1 MPRMN
6 HELTIAF
13 IGGGNMASALGSGLI
28 GKRCGAHDVHVIDI
42 NPSALESW
50 SEQGCTTSTAPD
62 ERLASRK
69 IWLLAVKP
77 QYMKETVAG
86 LRPFLQADTLVVSIA
101 AGISAQALGEWLGSP
116 GAPWTRVVRSM
127 PNTPALIAAGATGL
141 MAGSGVSDAE
151 RAQVQML
158 FKAVGEVVW
167 VEDDHAIDVVTSLS
181 GSGPAY
187 VFLFLEAMIAAAVEQ
202 GMAPEQARRLALAT
216 VTGATQLAGLSHEDL
231 ATLRERVTSKGGTTA
246 AALDVF
252 EQKDFVGTV
261 RSAMLAAAG
270 RAAELSREFS

>member
-1 MPRMN
+1 MN

-13 IGGGNMASALGSGLI
+13 IGGGNMATALGAGLI

-42 NPSALESW
+42 EPAALKSW
-50 SEQGCTTSTAPD
+50 AEQGCTTATAPD
-62 ERLASRK
+62 ERLASRRV
-69 IWLLAVKP
+69 WVLAVKP
-77 QYMKETVAG
+77 QFMKEAVAS
-86 LRPFLQADTLVVSIA
+86 LRPYLQPDTLVVSIA
-101 AGISAQALGEWLGSP
+101 AGISAETLSQWLGSP
-116 GAPWTRVVRSM
+116 GQAWTRLVRSM

-151 RAQVQML
+151 KAQVEQL

-167 VEDDHAIDVVTSLS
+167 VDSDHDIDVVTSLS

-202 GMAPEQARRLALAT
+202 GMEAAQARRLALAT
-216 VTGATQLAGLSHEDL
+216 VTGATQLAGLSADDL

-246 AALDVF
+246 AALQVF
-252 EQKDFVGTV
+252 GDRDFSGTV
-261 RSAMLAAAG
+261 RAAMLAAAA
-270 RAAELSREFS
+270 RATELSREFS